1 MVGLAKDL
9 FERRVPHVLAIYAGA
24 SWGFVEVV
32 NFLVDEFLLSP
43 HWTRVALL
51 TVLLLFPSV
60 LLLAWFHGRQGRD
73 EVPLL
78 EKIGIPANLAV
89 ALVVLVLVFGG
100 RDLGAATTSVTVETE
115 DGETLERVIPKAEFR
130 KRTAIF
136 PFDIGPGLDA
146 AETWLAYMAP
156 MALQVDLSADEFFE
170 PIPAALFATRLWE
183 RGFSSLLDVPLALK
197 REVSEEV
204 YAAFIAGGGI
214 ERGEGGYRI
223 TLTLHETGSGSQ
235 ISETV
240 HEGPDILALVDE
252 MSVALAE
259 GLAIPDRDGVEDL
272 PVRERLT
279 ANGAAWEAY
288 GRGTA
293 AVLVEPPDLEAALE
307 GVRTAAEL
315 DPTFTLAQ
323 HQLAVILL
331 ASNRAAEAAP
341 AIQAA
346 VDHLYRLPERFHFP
360 VKSDYYFLTQQPEKA
375 WAVVEMW
382 VELHPEDPNAL
393 RNYSFVQLLRGDLE
407 GLIRTLERLYRVS
420 PAEHSLLR
428 QIADAQ
434 LELGRQDEAR
444 ETLARYVERFPEDHT
459 GYVALA
465 GLERRR
471 GAHDAA
477 REYLER
483 AIIIEPVRPEL
494 ASQLASL
501 DLVVGR
507 FDEALAGHE
516 RALSLARGALQ
527 RAEALEGMV
536 AYYRFRGQ
544 MEDAIRTGVA
554 RLEALGTVMTPAL
567 MAEDRFDL
575 VDLYV
580 EAGRQDDAEALFGE
594 LEATLQPP
602 IADFSVPHFRI
613 HVALGAED
621 VSRARVAYDAALDAM
636 ETLDA
641 GLQRAMLTGD
651 LGRIDELAGDYES
664 AVLNYRESMA
674 LDGDRN
680 MHREAGSAL
689 RKAGRIEE
697 AEEEL
702 REALRLR
709 PADPRAHLEMARVL
723 EAHGDMSGAVEHLR
737 NALAA
742 WEPADESFE
751 QARDARAKLQAL
763 DGAG

>member
-1 MVGLAKDL
+1 MAGLAKNL

-136 PFDIGPGLDA
+136 PFDIGPGLGEDEA
-146 AETWLAYMAP
+146 WLAYMAP
-156 MALQVDLSADEFFE
+156 MAMQVDLSADEFFE

-183 RGFSSLLDVPLALK
+183 RGFPSLLDVPLALK

-223 TLTLHETGSGSQ
+223 TLTLHETGSGAQ
-235 ISETV
+235 IGETV

-259 GLAIPDRDGVEDL
+259 GLGIPDRDGVEDL
-272 PVRERLT
+272 PARERLT
-279 ANGAAWEAY
+279 ATDAAWEAY

-293 AVLVEPPDLEAALE
+293 AVLVEPPDLGAALE
-307 GVRTAAEL
+307 EVRAATEL

-323 HQLAVILL
+323 HQLAVMLL
-331 ASNRAAEAAP
+331 ASNRPAEAAP

-346 VDHLYRLPERFHFP
+346 VDHLYRLPERFHFL

-407 GLIRTLERLYRVS
+407 ELIRTLERLYRVS

-507 FDEALAGHE
+507 FAEALAGHE
-516 RALSLARGALQ
+516 RALDLARGALQ

-544 MEDAIRTGVA
+544 MEGAIRTAVA

-580 EAGRQDDAEALFGE
+580 EAGRQDDAEALFEE

-621 VSRARVAYDAALDAM
+621 VRRARAAYDAALDAM
-636 ETLDA
+636 ETLDV

-651 LGRIDELAGDYES
+651 LGRIDELAGGYES

-680 MHREAGSAL
+680 MHRHVGSAL
-689 RKAGRIEE
+689 RKGGRLEE
-697 AEEEL
+697 AEAEL
-702 REALRLR
+702 KEALRLR
-709 PADPRAHLEMARVL
+709 PADPHTHLEMARVL
-723 EAHGDMSGAVEHLR
+723 EARGDMSGAIEHVR
-737 NALAA
+737 SALAA
-742 WEPADESFE
+742 WEPADEAFAP
-751 QARDARAKLQAL
+751 ARDARAKLQAL